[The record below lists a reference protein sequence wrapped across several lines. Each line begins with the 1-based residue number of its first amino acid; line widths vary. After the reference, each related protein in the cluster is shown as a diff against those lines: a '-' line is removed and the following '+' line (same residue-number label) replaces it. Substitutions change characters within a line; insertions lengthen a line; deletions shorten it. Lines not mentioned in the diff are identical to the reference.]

1 MNERT
6 DTSCLL
12 QAFLHLSEGFIGV
25 ADPSAGHAPP
35 EYVPDRVMVILENA
49 EHLPTCRLQELE
61 GKAGRHMIVP
71 SRLCRGS
78 FIEEYARKKA
88 ARWKPG
94 RSVAETRT
102 VFFSDLSAGG
112 SGPERA
118 LSRMLLLQERC
129 PASRLMR
136 TSCNFSTASI
146 VRRTS
151 YPIARATMAS
161 REP

>member
-71 SRLCRGS
+71 QPTLPWVFPSRNMPGKRPRAGS
-78 FIEEYARKKA
+78 RAGVWRRRAR
-88 ARWKPG
+88 
-94 RSVAETRT
+94 S
-102 VFFSDLSAGG
+102 FS
-112 SGPERA
+112 P
-118 LSRMLLLQERC
+118 
-129 PASRLMR
+129 
-136 TSCNFSTASI
+136 T
-146 VRRTS
+146 
-151 YPIARATMAS
+151 
-161 REP
+161 